1 MLAVCL
7 ELLVLEV
14 YTVLQSIVIES
25 SAAKQINEEKKGRDK
40 RERHSWFLI
49 IIAIYTYQERSVVLS
64 FWIK

>member
-40 RERHSWFLI
+40 RERHS
-49 IIAIYTYQERSVVLS
+49 
-64 FWIK
+64 